1 MKKYTIQNTE
11 RKSSEI
17 FKDWLT
23 TNLLEKTKN
32 DHEIYFCRREVNF
45 LMKFRI
51 IFVLNFFGKITC
63 FQTLLSL

>member
-1 MKKYTIQNTE
+1 MQNTE

-17 FKDWLT
+17 FKDWLI
-23 TNLLEKTKN
+23 TNLLDKTKK
-32 DHEIYFCRREVNF
+32 DHEISFCLREVNF

>member
-1 MKKYTIQNTE
+1 MQNIE
-11 RKSSEI
+11 RKTPEI
-17 FKDWLT
+17 FKDWLI

-32 DHEIYFCRREVNF
+32 DYEIYFCLREVNF